1 MDWNRLSREQM
12 IGALGLDRQHTTGDM
27 IVPALA
33 IFGAGLL
40 VGAGLGLL
48 LAPKSGQ
55 ELRADLATGVDDL
68 KHRGTELIEDTRH
81 KVEAQ
86 LGLTPGAPAVATTEQ
101 ADNPYADA

>member
-1 MDWNRLSREQM
+1 MDWNKLSREQM
-12 IGALGLDRQHTTGDM
+12 IGALGLDRQTTTGEM

-55 ELRADLATGVDDL
+55 ELRQDIATGVDDL
-68 KHRGTELIEDTRH
+68 KVKSTELLEDTRH

-86 LGLTPGAPAVATTEQ
+86 LGLAAGSPAVATTEQ

>member
-1 MDWNRLSREQM
+1 MDWNKLSRDQM
-12 IGALGLDRQHTTGDM
+12 IGALHLDRQHTTGDM

-48 LAPKSGQ
+48 LAPKSGH
-55 ELRADLATGVDDL
+55 ELRRDIADGVDDL
-68 KHRGTELIEDTRH
+68 KLKSTELIEDTRQ

-86 LGLTPGAPAVATTEQ
+86 LGLAPGAPAVATSEQ